1 MSFLSNFRKTFFVY
15 AISLFL
21 VAGAFLLPQVA
32 SATVNTID
40 ELRSQIQA
48 LLAQIVS
55 LQEQIS
61 RMSSTT
67 PPTPSCVAP
76 TYNLYLGLKDDE
88 TEGQVTG
95 LQKFLARYPDIYP
108 DAQITGYFGPLTEQA
123 VKRFQAKHGIV
134 SSGSPETTGYGVVG
148 PATRAKIRELCGTPT
163 SPPIPVPPPPSISLT
178 ITNPLDG
185 HLWTIG
191 DTQTFKWS
199 TNGISNAA
207 NGYIDLVGSSG
218 TYRVYNGQN
227 KGGFTWDVGIVNES
241 YIPTGAYSV
250 KIVMDNIGDIVGPLT
265 IAPRGSTNL
274 PPTISGVSGP
284 TVLNIGQSGTWSVNA
299 RDPENGLLTYS
310 VNWGDNEPI
319 GSGVAGAAQ
328 LLPASQTATFTH
340 TYTRQGVFNP
350 IFTVTDNGGL
360 SERTSVSVNV
370 GGISSVPSLTASVS
384 MQNPIKHILF

>member
-148 PATRAKIRELCGTPT
+148 PATRAKIRELCGTTP
-163 SPPIPVPPPPSISLT
+163 PPIPTPLIQVLSPNGGETFTVGQIYQIQWKTPEVGVSQKISIGLR
-178 ITNPLDG
+178 
-185 HLWTIG
+185 
-191 DTQTFKWS
+191 DTRYDP
-199 TNGISNAA
+199 N
-207 NGYIDLVGSSG
+207 LGSG
-218 TYRVYNGQN
+218 EN
-227 KGGFTWDVGIVNES
+227 FIVNS
-241 YIPTGAYSV
+241 
-250 KIVMDNIGDIVGPLT
+250 
-265 IAPRGSTNL
+265 
-274 PPTISGVSGP
+274 
-284 TVLNIGQSGTWSVNA
+284 
-299 RDPENGLLTYS
+299 
-310 VNWGDNEPI
+310 
-319 GSGVAGAAQ
+319 
-328 LLPASQTATFTH
+328 
-340 TYTRQGVFNP
+340 
-350 IFTVTDNGGL
+350 
-360 SERTSVSVNV
+360 
-370 GGISSVPSLTASVS
+370 
-384 MQNPIKHILF
+384 

>member
-148 PATRAKIRELCGTPT
+148 PATRAKIRELCGTTP
-163 SPPIPVPPPPSISLT
+163 PPIPGPLRVLSPNGGEILTHGGSYT
-178 ITNPLDG
+178 ITWNSL
-185 HLWTIG
+185 G
-191 DTQTFKWS
+191 DV
-199 TNGISNAA
+199 GA
-207 NGYIDLVGSSG
+207 IDIFLL
-218 TYRVYNGQN
+218 
-227 KGGFTWDVGIVNES
+227 KGGKVLGDIGFV
-241 YIPTGAYSV
+241 GAY
-250 KIVMDNIGDIVGPLT
+250 
-265 IAPRGSTNL
+265 
-274 PPTISGVSGP
+274 
-284 TVLNIGQSGTWSVNA
+284 
-299 RDPENGLLTYS
+299 
-310 VNWGDNEPI
+310 
-319 GSGVAGAAQ
+319 
-328 LLPASQTATFTH
+328 
-340 TYTRQGVFNP
+340 
-350 IFTVTDNGGL
+350 
-360 SERTSVSVNV
+360 
-370 GGISSVPSLTASVS
+370 PS
-384 MQNPIKHILF
+384 